1 MFIYQSIPSA
11 SLTAILSASKRIIST
26 DGTCPALFAFA
37 QEPQESSRIS
47 ERPVDPFEVRRG
59 ASDKIT
65 ACGSPVEIDDVYRI
79 VANIRVQI
87 EIAARQPNRILT
99 DEAR

>member
-1 MFIYQSIPSA
+1 MTTSNATWSGKETSARDTEDTEDACSYISRSQALHSQPS
-11 SLTAILSASKRIIST
+11 
-26 DGTCPALFAFA
+26 F
-37 QEPQESSRIS
+37 
-47 ERPVDPFEVRRG
+47 RPRRGSFPPSG